1 VLSVANG
8 RTQRSKRGEKMA
20 DALAYEKADELG
32 NPIKRL
38 TAPSGKASGKASAT
52 AHPSRKVGKARQV
65 KSLHADNPD
74 MAVDKPVI
82 VVSSDEDDDSY
93 VTTECD
99 SDGTADSCWP
109 GEVAEADVG
118 DALLSN
124 AEVRFSFF
132 SFYCSDTSLDCRPVA
147 SEDSP

>member
-1 VLSVANG
+1 MLSVANG

-52 AHPSRKVGKARQV
+52 ARPSGKAGKARHV
-65 KSLHADNPD
+65 KSLHADLD
-74 MAVDKPVI
+74 VDKPIV

-99 SDGTADSCWP
+99 SDATADSCWP
-109 GEVAEADVG
+109 GEVDEADVG
-118 DALLSN
+118 DVLLSN
-124 AEVRFSFF
+124 AEVQFSFF
-132 SFYCSDTSLDCRPVA
+132 FSYYCSDTSLDRRPVA
-147 SEDSP
+147 SKDSP